1 MIESVRGTII
11 FMLLLVM
18 IKLKI
23 LSFNMMSGL
32 TPYSMQ
38 IPAMINPFQ
47 NINPSQNST
56 TKHLQLPA
64 KGEEKKIQQTFE
76 LKY

>member
-32 TPYSMQ
+32 TPHSMQ

-56 TKHLQLPA
+56 TKSTSNCRP
-64 KGEEKKIQQTFE
+64 KERKKIQQTFE
-76 LKY
+76 